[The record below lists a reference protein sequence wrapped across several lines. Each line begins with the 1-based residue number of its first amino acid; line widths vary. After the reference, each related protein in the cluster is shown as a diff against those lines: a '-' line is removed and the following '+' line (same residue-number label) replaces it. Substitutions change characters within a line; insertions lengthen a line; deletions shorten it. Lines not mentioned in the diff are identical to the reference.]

1 MYFLAFHLGLS
12 QFKSDF
18 LPRILIVREHLFI
31 SPTSAKYSYSSY
43 STLRVLDLRHLFPA
57 LLENRRLSSVST
69 LIHIDELGF
78 TDLDI
83 QVPPGY
89 EVDQITLPSLCSFHW
104 KEERRFDQLSI
115 QISVTPADSSAREK
129 WIVNR
134 YAFTPRQSNTV
145 PPTMTLIASTGI
157 IPTHFSEERHFFTC
171 VVDRLTMSGRFIMK
185 YTEYYGSSKDQLFL
199 SMIDDSNMEAEGH
212 LSFSM
217 RAAPEWLNRA
227 QGEQFILDYLS
238 GAIVY
243 KDRRQSHIGIFY
255 PA

>member
-1 MYFLAFHLGLS
+1 M
-12 QFKSDF
+12 
-18 LPRILIVREHLFI
+18 
-31 SPTSAKYSYSSY
+31 
-43 STLRVLDLRHLFPA
+43 RHLFFS
-57 LLENRRLSSVST
+57 LLENCRLSSVST
-69 LIHIDELGF
+69 LIHMDELGF

-83 QVPPGY
+83 QVPPEY
-89 EVDQITLPSLCSFHW
+89 EIDQITLPSLCFFHW
-104 KEERRFDQLSI
+104 KEERRRFDQFSI
-115 QISVTPADSSAREK
+115 QISVTSADSSAREK

-157 IPTHFSEERHFFTC
+157 IPTHFSEERHVFTC
-171 VVDRLTMSGRFIMK
+171 AVDRLTMSGRFIMK
-185 YTEYYGSSKDQLFL
+185 YSEYYGSSKGQLFL
-199 SMIDDSNMEAEGH
+199 SMIDDSTMEAEGY

-227 QGEQFILDYLS
+227 QDEQFVLDHLS

>member
-31 SPTSAKYSYSSY
+31 SPTCAKYSYSSY

-83 QVPPGY
+83 QVPHGY

-157 IPTHFSEERHFFTC
+157 IPTHFSEERHVFTC